1 MTEPEQ
7 KLLERVARLEG
18 TLEELRHDIRT
29 LEDKLNGYL
38 DRRIQQAIQ
47 AFIGKTIL
55 ASLISSGALAG
66 FLVWL
71 FQGR

>member
-38 DRRIQQAIQ
+38 DRRIQQGIQ

>member
-1 MTEPEQ
+1 MDKE
-7 KLLERVARLEG
+7 LYERLAKIEAVVD
-18 TLEELRHDIRT
+18 ELKSDIKD
-29 LEDKLNGYL
+29 LQGKLNGYL
-38 DRRIQQAIQ
+38 DHRIQQTIQ

-55 ASLISSGALAG
+55 ASLISSGALTG

>member
-1 MTEPEQ
+1 MTELEQ

-38 DRRIQQAIQ
+38 DRRIRQGIE
-47 AFIGKTIL
+47 AFIGKTII
-55 ASLISSGALAG
+55 AAVVTSGALTSL
-66 FLVWL
+66 LVWL
-71 FQGR
+71 LTGR